1 MNCKKLS
8 LFLLLLLSL
17 NISAQ
22 LIVSE
27 EPIVLKT
34 KTGDIF
40 GSLKAPNSKTP
51 VPIAIIIAG
60 SGPTDRNGNSQL
72 TQNDAY
78 KMLSD
83 ELFYSGIATLCF
95 DKRGIAAS
103 KSAMKEESDIRF
115 ENYIEDVKGWINLLS
130 NDKRFSNIIIIGH
143 SEGSLIGMIA
153 AKNNPKVTKYIS
165 IAGMGVPF
173 DVILKEQLE
182 KQLAGQPQAT
192 KDLIFSYLDKLQQG
206 ETISNVP
213 PTLNAL
219 FRPSVQ
225 PYMISV
231 MKYNPQEEIAKLTIP
246 TLIIQGTTDIQVPT
260 EQANLLSV
268 ANPKAQKVIIENMNH
283 VLLKDCKSS
292 DMVEQMPTYSNK
304 SIPLNKEIGKAI
316 ISFIKN

>member
-1 MNCKKLS
+1 MNCKKIS

-17 NISAQ
+17 SISAQ

-40 GSLKAPNSKTP
+40 GSLKAPISKTP

-103 KSAMKEESDIRF
+103 QSAMKEESDIRF
-115 ENYIEDVKGWINLLS
+115 ENYIEDVKGWIDLLS

-153 AKNNPKVTKYIS
+153 AENNPKVTKYIS

-192 KDLIFSYLDKLQQG
+192 KDLIFSYLDKLKQG

-246 TLIIQGTTDIQVPT
+246 TLIIQGTTAVSYTHLLLDILPIDL
-260 EQANLLSV
+260 ELFFL
-268 ANPKAQKVIIENMNH
+268 QKLYYILYLM
-283 VLLKDCKSS
+283 LKD
-292 DMVEQMPTYSNK
+292 
-304 SIPLNKEIGKAI
+304 
-316 ISFIKN
+316 

>member
-1 MNCKKLS
+1 MNCKKIS

-17 NISAQ
+17 SISAQ

-40 GSLKAPNSKTP
+40 GSLKAPISKTP

-103 KSAMKEESDIRF
+103 QSAMKEESDIRF
-115 ENYIEDVKGWINLLS
+115 ENYIEDVKEWIGLLS

-153 AKNNPKVTKYIS
+153 AENNPKVTKYIS

-192 KDLIFSYLDKLQQG
+192 KDLIFSYLDKLKQG
-206 ETISNVP
+206 ETISNIP

-246 TLIIQGTTDIQVPT
+246 TLIIQGTTDIQVPI
-260 EQANLLSV
+260 EHANLLSV

-283 VLLKDCKSS
+283 VLKDCKSS
-292 DMVEQMPTYSNK
+292 DMAEQMPTYSNK
-304 SIPLNKEIGKAI
+304 SILLNKEVGKVI
-316 ISFIKN
+316 INFIKN

>member
-1 MNCKKLS
+1 MNRKKLS
-8 LFLLLLLSL
+8 FILLLLLSL

-34 KTGDIF
+34 ETGDIF
-40 GSLKAPNSKTP
+40 GSLKVPNSKTP

-103 KSAMKEESDIRF
+103 KSAMKDESDIRF
-115 ENYIEDVKGWINLLS
+115 ENYIEDVKGWIDLLS

-153 AKNNPKVTKYIS
+153 AENNPKVTKYIS
-165 IAGMGVPF
+165 IAGIGVPF

-192 KDLIFSYLDKLQQG
+192 KDLIFSYLDKLKQG

-231 MKYNPQEEIAKLTIP
+231 IKYNPQEEIAKLTIP

-268 ANPKAQKVIIENMNH
+268 ANPKAKKVVIENMNH
-283 VLLKDCKSS
+283 VLKDCRSS
-292 DMVEQMPTYSNK
+292 DMAEQTPTYSNK
-304 SIPLNKEIGKAI
+304 SIPLNKEIGKVI
-316 ISFIKN
+316 INFIKN

>member
-103 KSAMKEESDIRF
+103 KSSMKEESDIRF

-153 AKNNPKVTKYIS
+153 AENNPKVTKYIS

-206 ETISNVP
+206 ETISNIP

-246 TLIIQGTTDIQVPT
+246 TLIIQGTTDIQVPI
-260 EQANLLSV
+260 EHANLLSV

-283 VLLKDCKSS
+283 VLKDCKSS
-292 DMVEQMPTYSNK
+292 DMAEQMPTYSNK
-304 SIPLNKEIGKAI
+304 SILLNKEVGKVI
-316 ISFIKN
+316 INFIKN

>member
-103 KSAMKEESDIRF
+103 KSSMKEESNIRF

-292 DMVEQMPTYSNK
+292 DMAEQMPTYSNK
-304 SIPLNKEIGKAI
+304 SIPLNKEIGKVI
-316 ISFIKN
+316 INFIKN

>member
-103 KSAMKEESDIRF
+103 KSSMKEESDIRF
-115 ENYIEDVKGWINLLS
+115 ENYIEDVKGWIDLLS

-192 KDLIFSYLDKLQQG
+192 KDLIFSYLDKLKQG
-206 ETISNVP
+206 ETISNIP

-283 VLLKDCKSS
+283 VLKDCKSS
-292 DMVEQMPTYSNK
+292 DMAEQMPTYSNK
-304 SIPLNKEIGKAI
+304 SIPLNKEVRKVI
-316 ISFIKN
+316 INFIKN

>member
-283 VLLKDCKSS
+283 VLKDCKSS
-292 DMVEQMPTYSNK
+292 DMAEQMPTYSNK
-304 SIPLNKEIGKAI
+304 SIPLNKEIGKVI
-316 ISFIKN
+316 INFIKN

>member
-72 TQNDAY
+72 TRNDAY

-103 KSAMKEESDIRF
+103 QSAMKEESDIRF
-115 ENYIEDVKGWINLLS
+115 ENYIEDVKEWIGLLS

-153 AKNNPKVTKYIS
+153 AENNPKVTKYIS

-192 KDLIFSYLDKLQQG
+192 KDLIFSYLDKLKQG
-206 ETISNVP
+206 ETISNIP

-246 TLIIQGTTDIQVPT
+246 TLIIQGTTDIQVPI
-260 EQANLLSV
+260 EHVNLLSV

-283 VLLKDCKSS
+283 VLKDCKSS
-292 DMVEQMPTYSNK
+292 DMAEQTATYSNK
-304 SIPLNKEIGKAI
+304 SIPLNKEVGKVI
-316 ISFIKN
+316 INFIKN

>member
-72 TQNDAY
+72 TRNDAY

-103 KSAMKEESDIRF
+103 QSAMKEESDIRF
-115 ENYIEDVKGWINLLS
+115 ENYIEDVKEWIGLLS

-153 AKNNPKVTKYIS
+153 AENNPKVTKYIS
-165 IAGMGVPF
+165 IAGMDVPF

-192 KDLIFSYLDKLQQG
+192 KDLIFSYLDKLKQG
-206 ETISNVP
+206 ETISNIP

-246 TLIIQGTTDIQVPT
+246 TLIIQGTTDIQVPI
-260 EQANLLSV
+260 EHANLLSV

-283 VLLKDCKSS
+283 VLKDCKSS
-292 DMVEQMPTYSNK
+292 DMAEQTATYSNK
-304 SIPLNKEIGKAI
+304 SIPLNKEVGKVI
-316 ISFIKN
+316 INFIKN

>member
-103 KSAMKEESDIRF
+103 KSSMKEESNIRF

-182 KQLAGQPQAT
+182 KQLTGQPQAT
-192 KDLIFSYLDKLQQG
+192 KNLIFSYLDKLKQG
-206 ETISNVP
+206 ETISNIP

-246 TLIIQGTTDIQVPT
+246 TLIIQGTTDIQVPI
-260 EQANLLSV
+260 EHANLLSV

-283 VLLKDCKSS
+283 VLKDCKSS
-292 DMVEQMPTYSNK
+292 DMAEQMPTYSNK
-304 SIPLNKEIGKAI
+304 SILLNKEVGKVI
-316 ISFIKN
+316 INFIKN

>member
-246 TLIIQGTTDIQVPT
+246 TLIIQGTTDIQVPI
-260 EQANLLSV
+260 EHANLLSV

-283 VLLKDCKSS
+283 VLKDCKSS
-292 DMVEQMPTYSNK
+292 DMAEQTATYSNK
-304 SIPLNKEIGKAI
+304 SIPLNKEVGKVI
-316 ISFIKN
+316 INFIKN

>member
-40 GSLKAPNSKTP
+40 GSLKAPISKTP

-103 KSAMKEESDIRF
+103 KSSMKEESDIRF

-153 AKNNPKVTKYIS
+153 AENNPKVTKYIS

-192 KDLIFSYLDKLQQG
+192 KDLIFSYLDKLKQE
-206 ETISNVP
+206 ETISNIP
-213 PTLNAL
+213 PNLNAL

-246 TLIIQGTTDIQVPT
+246 TLIIQGTTDIQVPI
-260 EQANLLSV
+260 EHANLLSV

-283 VLLKDCKSS
+283 VLKDCKSS
-292 DMVEQMPTYSNK
+292 DMAEQTATYSNK
-304 SIPLNKEIGKAI
+304 SIPLNKEVGKVI
-316 ISFIKN
+316 INFIKN

>member
-1 MNCKKLS
+1 MNCKKIS

-17 NISAQ
+17 SISAQ

-40 GSLKAPNSKTP
+40 GSLKAPISKTP

-103 KSAMKEESDIRF
+103 QSAMKEESDIRF
-115 ENYIEDVKGWINLLS
+115 ENYIEDVKEWIGLLS

-153 AKNNPKVTKYIS
+153 AENNPKVTKYIS

-192 KDLIFSYLDKLQQG
+192 KDLIFSYLDKLKQG
-206 ETISNVP
+206 ETISNIP

-246 TLIIQGTTDIQVPT
+246 TLIIQGTTDIQVPI
-260 EQANLLSV
+260 EHANLLSV

-283 VLLKDCKSS
+283 VLKDCKSS
-292 DMVEQMPTYSNK
+292 DMAEQTATYSNK
-304 SIPLNKEIGKAI
+304 SIPLNKEVGKVI
-316 ISFIKN
+316 INFIKN

>member
-17 NISAQ
+17 SISAQ

-40 GSLKAPNSKTP
+40 GSLKAPISKTP

-103 KSAMKEESDIRF
+103 QSAMKEESDIRF
-115 ENYIEDVKGWINLLS
+115 ENYIEDVKEWIGLLS

-153 AKNNPKVTKYIS
+153 AENNPKVTKYIS

-192 KDLIFSYLDKLQQG
+192 KDLIFSYLDKLKQG
-206 ETISNVP
+206 ETISNIP

-246 TLIIQGTTDIQVPT
+246 TLIIQGTTDIQVPI
-260 EQANLLSV
+260 EHANLLSV

-283 VLLKDCKSS
+283 VLKDCKSS
-292 DMVEQMPTYSNK
+292 DMAEQTATYSNK
-304 SIPLNKEIGKAI
+304 SIPLNKEVGKVI
-316 ISFIKN
+316 INFIKN

>member
-1 MNCKKLS
+1 MNCKKIS

-17 NISAQ
+17 SISAQ

-40 GSLKAPNSKTP
+40 GSLKAPISKTP

-103 KSAMKEESDIRF
+103 QSAMKEESDIRF
-115 ENYIEDVKGWINLLS
+115 ENYIEDVKEWIDLLS

-153 AKNNPKVTKYIS
+153 AENNPKVTKYIS

-192 KDLIFSYLDKLQQG
+192 KDLIFSYLDKLKQG

-246 TLIIQGTTDIQVPT
+246 TLIIQGTTDIQVPI
-260 EQANLLSV
+260 EHANLLSV

-283 VLLKDCKSS
+283 VLKDCKSS
-292 DMVEQMPTYSNK
+292 DMAEQKATYSNK
-304 SIPLNKEIGKAI
+304 SIPLNKEVGKVI
-316 ISFIKN
+316 INFIKN

>member
-72 TQNDAY
+72 TRNDAY

-103 KSAMKEESDIRF
+103 QSAMKEESDIRF
-115 ENYIEDVKGWINLLS
+115 ENYIEDVKEWIGLLS

-153 AKNNPKVTKYIS
+153 AENNPKVTKYIS

-192 KDLIFSYLDKLQQG
+192 KDLIFSYLDKLKQG
-206 ETISNVP
+206 ETISNIP

-246 TLIIQGTTDIQVPT
+246 TLIIQGTTDIQVPI
-260 EQANLLSV
+260 EHANLLSV

-283 VLLKDCKSS
+283 VLKDCKSS
-292 DMVEQMPTYSNK
+292 DMAEQTATYSNK
-304 SIPLNKEIGKAI
+304 SIPLNKEVGKVI
-316 ISFIKN
+316 INFIKN

>member
-1 MNCKKLS
+1 MNCKKIS

-17 NISAQ
+17 SISAQ

-40 GSLKAPNSKTP
+40 GSLKAPISKTP

-103 KSAMKEESDIRF
+103 QSAMKEESDIRF
-115 ENYIEDVKGWINLLS
+115 ENYIEDVKEWIGLLS

-153 AKNNPKVTKYIS
+153 AENNPKVTKYIS

-192 KDLIFSYLDKLQQG
+192 KDLIFSYLDKLKQG
-206 ETISNVP
+206 ETISNIP

-246 TLIIQGTTDIQVPT
+246 TLIIQGTTDIQVPI
-260 EQANLLSV
+260 EHANLLSV

-283 VLLKDCKSS
+283 VLKDCKSS
-292 DMVEQMPTYSNK
+292 DMAEQMPTYSNK
-304 SIPLNKEIGKAI
+304 SIPLNKEIGKVI
-316 ISFIKN
+316 INFIKN

>member
-1 MNCKKLS
+1 MNCKKIS

-17 NISAQ
+17 SISAQ

-40 GSLKAPNSKTP
+40 GSLKAPISKTP

-103 KSAMKEESDIRF
+103 QSAMKEESDIRF
-115 ENYIEDVKGWINLLS
+115 ENYIEDVKGWIDLLS

-153 AKNNPKVTKYIS
+153 AENNPKVTKYIS

-192 KDLIFSYLDKLQQG
+192 KNLIFSYLDKLKQG
-206 ETISNVP
+206 ETISNIP
-213 PTLNAL
+213 PTLNVL

-246 TLIIQGTTDIQVPT
+246 TLIIQGTTDIQVPI
-260 EQANLLSV
+260 EHANLLSV

-283 VLLKDCKSS
+283 VLKDCKSS
-292 DMVEQMPTYSNK
+292 DMAEQTATYSNK
-304 SIPLNKEIGKAI
+304 SIPLNKEVGKVI
-316 ISFIKN
+316 INFIKN

>member
-292 DMVEQMPTYSNK
+292 DMAEQMPTYSNK
-304 SIPLNKEIGKAI
+304 SIPLNKEIGKVI
-316 ISFIKN
+316 INFIKN

>member
-72 TQNDAY
+72 TRNDAY

-103 KSAMKEESDIRF
+103 QSAMKEESDIRF
-115 ENYIEDVKGWINLLS
+115 ENYIEDVKEWIGLLS

-153 AKNNPKVTKYIS
+153 AENNPKVTKYIS

-192 KDLIFSYLDKLQQG
+192 KDLIFSYLDKLKQG
-206 ETISNVP
+206 ETISNIP

-246 TLIIQGTTDIQVPT
+246 TLIIQGTTDIQVPI
-260 EQANLLSV
+260 EHANLLSV

-283 VLLKDCKSS
+283 VLKDCKSS
-292 DMVEQMPTYSNK
+292 DMAEQMPTYSNK
-304 SIPLNKEIGKAI
+304 SIPLNKEIGKVI
-316 ISFIKN
+316 INFIKN

>member
-103 KSAMKEESDIRF
+103 KSSMKEESDIRF

-192 KDLIFSYLDKLQQG
+192 KDLIFSYLDKLKQG
-206 ETISNVP
+206 ETISNIP

-219 FRPSVQ
+219 FRASLQ

-246 TLIIQGTTDIQVPT
+246 TLIIQGTTDIQVPI
-260 EQANLLSV
+260 EHANLLSV

-283 VLLKDCKSS
+283 VLKDCKSS
-292 DMVEQMPTYSNK
+292 DMAEQTATYSNK
-304 SIPLNKEIGKAI
+304 SIPLNKEVGKVI
-316 ISFIKN
+316 INFIKN